1 MIDYIDSTCC
11 LYVKHVDRTLSCDVP
26 LSLASFSS
34 LFLSGLSSSSTVLV
48 HSEKGQ
54 VYLYST
60 FKTTRLDQS
69 ASHAANN
76 KTSGRKLKAR
86 EYKCVLRKYF
96 WAVLIRNGKT
106 FRDSG
111 KQKIPDIS
119 IFKSWIL
126 E

>member
-86 EYKCVLRKYF
+86 EYK
-96 WAVLIRNGKT
+96 
-106 FRDSG
+106 
-111 KQKIPDIS
+111 
-119 IFKSWIL
+119 
-126 E
+126 